1 MKLLNFILFLAIIDF
16 YFYLGTISII
26 HKLFKNP
33 ILYKILYWVLSIT
46 FYMFI
51 LYIIYTYRQGDSSKS
66 LSFNNNNIVYTSL
79 FFVLLISK
87 LLGSLPLI
95 IDIIT
100 IVNHIILLENS
111 MSMLSPYSY
120 YASDINE
127 DDIINI
133 TDIVS
138 VVSLI
143 IDSVNE

>member
-1 MKLLNFILFLAIIDF
+1 MESTEDKTQEKLSLRSQGCCIFIGNMSMLGGVALMKKNLPQFGDTNNDGFI
-16 YFYLGTISII
+16 
-26 HKLFKNP
+26 
-33 ILYKILYWVLSIT
+33 
-46 FYMFI
+46 
-51 LYIIYTYRQGDSSKS
+51 
-66 LSFNNNNIVYTSL
+66 NI
-79 FFVLLISK
+79 F
-87 LLGSLPLI
+87 
-95 IDIIT
+95 DIIT